1 MLNQLL
7 FPNPDI
13 EGKNLNILRKI
24 ALISFRNL
32 HFQSKSK
39 KIISLQPFLPKI
51 SIFSSKNFL
60 PLHPSPQ
67 TSWPKS
73 INVSCISYRNK

>member
-7 FPNPDI
+7 FPNPYI
-13 EGKNLNILRKI
+13 EGKNLYILRKI
-24 ALISFRNL
+24 ALISFYRDL
-32 HFQSKSK
+32 LLQSEFK

-60 PLHPSPQ
+60 PLHLPQ
-67 TSWPKS
+67 TSWPQS